1 MKSLIKKKLIL
12 NLTAII
18 FVIIFIA
25 GCQQPKPD
33 PSVELK
39 PILDKG
45 IAIWNTGN
53 FDEVEAIWDP
63 NVVRTESDL
72 PDVKGI
78 EGLKNVVTA
87 FRTAYPDMKLTA
99 DEEIYAE
106 NKITIRWNLTGT
118 NTGPGAMEPT
128 GKNINIWGMSIL
140 HFANG
145 KLTREYVGYD
155 TQSLMKQLGYLMMMP
170 MTAEKK

>member
-1 MKSLIKKKLIL
+1 MSKLINTIL
-12 NLTAII
+12 KTGSLFLII
-18 FVIIFIA
+18 AVIFTT

-53 FDEVEAIWDP
+53 FDEVDAVWDE
-63 NVVRTESDL
+63 NVVRSESDL

-78 EGLKNVVTA
+78 DGIKNVVTA

-106 NKITIRWNLTGT
+106 NRITIRWNLTGT
-118 NTGPGAMEPT
+118 NTGPGAIEPT
-128 GKNINIWGMSIL
+128 GKKINIWGMSIL

-170 MTAEKK
+170 MSVEKE

>member
-1 MKSLIKKKLIL
+1 MKQLINPIIKSGSLFLII
-12 NLTAII
+12 AVI
-18 FVIIFIA
+18 FA
-25 GCQQPKPD
+25 TGCQQQKPD

-39 PILDKG
+39 PILEKG

-53 FDEVEAIWDP
+53 FDEVDAIWDE
-63 NVVRTESDL
+63 NFVRTESDL

-78 EGLKNVVTA
+78 DGLKNVVTA
-87 FRTAYPDMKLTA
+87 FRTPYPDMKLTA
-99 DEEIYAE
+99 EEEIYAD

-128 GKNINIWGMSIL
+128 GKKINIWGISIL
-140 HFANG
+140 HFTNG

-155 TQSLMKQLGYLMMMP
+155 TQALLKQLGFAMMP
-170 MTAEKK
+170 IASKKK